1 MTEPFGNET
10 VEDVSEAFNLLRN
23 ARRRGVLYTLERNER
38 TSVEA
43 LASRIAE
50 WQSEESERA
59 PDAGSVETSL
69 VHSHLPK
76 LDAAGVIEYDRDE
89 QVVELAE
96 AAGDLGPLLECTR
109 EREVEFSAVSS
120 LQTSSV

>member
-23 ARRRGVLYTLERNER
+23 ARRRGVLYTLKRNER
-38 TSVEA
+38 MSVGT
-43 LASRIAE
+43 LASRIAA

-59 PDAGSVETSL
+59 PDAGSVEMSL

-76 LDAAGVIEYDRDE
+76 LDAAGVVEYDRDE
-89 QVVELAE
+89 QVVELTD
-96 AAGDLGPLLECTR
+96 AASDLDPLLECTR
-109 EREVEFSAVSS
+109 EREAEFAAVSS
-120 LQTSSV
+120 LQASNV